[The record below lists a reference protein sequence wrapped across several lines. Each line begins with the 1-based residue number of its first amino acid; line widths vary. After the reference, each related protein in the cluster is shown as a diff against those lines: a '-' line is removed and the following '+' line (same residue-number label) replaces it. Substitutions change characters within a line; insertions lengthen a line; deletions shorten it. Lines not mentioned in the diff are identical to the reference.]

1 MSVDEKKDLPDR
13 IGAMLVDGGLV
24 TQDDI
29 NRATVRRAETGE
41 GLTKALLVLGSLD
54 SRRLVKYLATQTEF
68 AKIDISQ
75 FDIDPEVIALVPA
88 EFAQAHQVVPVDRFR
103 NVLTVAMLCPVDD
116 GVRRSLEDS
125 VGLEV
130 RPVLCSEE
138 DVRASIRRYYGG
150 GVETDSSAEGI
161 EAPLRLS
168 TAIATLR
175 NIDSLPALPGTV
187 QEVQEMVQ
195 GSEASSADVAEV
207 VARDPAI
214 AAKTL
219 RLANSA
225 SYGLANQVD
234 DIQLAVTLLGL
245 RETYHVVLTSA
256 IVNMFDKSKTFDYMT
271 YWMESMVSASIA
283 QSLAKSFEHLRVS
296 GAFTAGLLHDIGR
309 LALSEIAPKQFARL
323 DPSLLGLE
331 LVAAEEKLLGL
342 AHTESGFHLGVHW
355 GLPTEIV
362 ETIRFHH
369 SPALASDSCR
379 TLVSLVS
386 VAEVVSRAHRPDSAS
401 RELNLEE
408 CEESLEFL
416 DLTERDV
423 MDAIKNGKSAIDN
436 EPLWSPN

>member
-1 MSVDEKKDLPDR
+1 MSVDEKEDQPDR

-24 TQDDI
+24 TQAEID
-29 NRATVRRAETGE
+29 RANVRRSETGE
-41 GLTKALLVLGSLD
+41 GLTTALLALGSLD
-54 SRRLVKYLATQTEF
+54 SRRLVKYMATQTQF

-75 FDIDPEVIALVPA
+75 FDIDPDVIALVPA
-88 EFAQAHQVVPVDRFR
+88 EFALAHQVIPVDRFR
-103 NVLTVAMLCPVDD
+103 KVLTVAMLCPMDD
-116 GVRRSLEDS
+116 GVLESLEES

-150 GVETDSSAEGI
+150 GVETDSSAESL
-161 EAPLRLS
+161 EAPLKLS
-168 TAIATLR
+168 AAIAMLR
-175 NIDSLPALPGTV
+175 NVDSLPALPGTV

-195 GSEASSADVAEV
+195 GDEASAADVAEV
-207 VARDPAI
+207 IARDPAI

-225 SYGLANQVD
+225 SYGLTNRVD

-283 QSLAKSFEHLRVS
+283 QSLAKSFGHLKVS

-309 LALSEIAPKQFARL
+309 LALSEIAPKQSARL
-323 DPSLLGLE
+323 DSSLLGLE

-342 AHTESGFHLGVHW
+342 AHTESGYHLGVHW

-369 SPALASDSCR
+369 SPSLASDACR

-386 VAEVVSRAHRPDSAS
+386 VADVVSRAHRPDSAS
-401 RELNLEE
+401 RNVDFEE

-416 DLTERDV
+416 DVSERDV
-423 MDAIKNGKSAIDN
+423 IDAIENSKGNIDS
-436 EPLWSPN
+436 EPFWSPN